1 MQKCV
6 YENIM
11 NSNTQSNNKQLA
23 KNTILLYF
31 RMVIL
36 MLLTLYTSRVVLNAL
51 GVVDYGV
58 YNVIGGLVTVF
69 SVMSNSLSAAIV
81 RYYL

>member
-1 MQKCV
+1 
-6 YENIM
+6 
-11 NSNTQSNNKQLA
+11 
-23 KNTILLYF
+23 
-31 RMVIL
+31 

>member
-1 MQKCV
+1 MSEQN
-6 YENIM
+6 NIG
-11 NSNTQSNNKQLA
+11 NNKRIA

-81 RYYL
+81 R